1 MSRNA
6 LILSEPF
13 GGGHTK
19 AAEALVT
26 RLEGWNCMIYELG
39 NYLHPRLTSH
49 LAWGY
54 LKTVEK
60 APWVWGKI
68 YSSSLSESYLIPYMY
83 RKIYFTKLAAL
94 LLKTKP
100 DVILSTHP
108 LPAAAISSLRK
119 YKIHVPLIGVVTD
132 FHIHPSWSLA
142 ACDVLCVPSQEIP
155 EWIGNQTST
164 TVLPTGIPV
173 RPGFQILSS
182 KEQAKR
188 KLSLDP
194 NKPVVLWMGGS
205 NGISKNMNWVEEIKH
220 ETAIQWIFVTGR
232 NTHLCESLAE
242 TLGPCEH
249 IKVCG
254 YVQDI
259 SALMDASD
267 LLITKPGG
275 VTCSEAI
282 HKELPIVLIPG
293 ITGQE
298 EENIEFLLGQGLA
311 DSTSSWE
318 IRQVVQSILNHPS
331 KLDYLKWNMKR
342 YKRSIQLHRIPAVTE
357 LFLSQDRMGS

>member
-26 RLEGWNCMIYELG
+26 RLEGWNSMIYELG

-49 LAWGY
+49 LARGY

-60 APWVWGKI
+60 APWIWGKI

-83 RKIYFTKLAAL
+83 RKVYFTKLAAL

-108 LPAAAISSLRK
+108 IPAAAISSLRK
-119 YKIHVPLIGVVTD
+119 YKIHIPLIGVVTD

-142 ACDVLCVPSQEIP
+142 ACDVLCVPSPEIP
-155 EWIGNQTST
+155 EWMGSQTST
-164 TVLPTGIPV
+164 SILSTGIPV
-173 RPGFQILSS
+173 RPEFQIISS

-188 KLSLDP
+188 KLSLDQE
-194 NKPVVLWMGGS
+194 KPVVLWMGGS
-205 NGISKNMNWVEEIKH
+205 NGIAKNMIWVQEIKK
-220 ETAIQWIFVTGR
+220 ETAIQWIFVTGKNAQLR
-232 NTHLCESLAE
+232 KSLEE

-249 IKVCG
+249 IKVYG

-298 EENIEFLLGQGLA
+298 EENIQFLLGHGLA
-311 DSTSSWE
+311 DATDTGE
-318 IRQVVQSILNHPS
+318 IREVVQSILNHPS
-331 KLDYLKWNMKR
+331 KLDYLRWNMKR
-342 YKRSIQLHRIPAVTE
+342 YKRSIQLHCIPAAAE

>member
-26 RLEGWNCMIYELG
+26 RLERWNSMIYELG

-49 LAWGY
+49 LARGY
-54 LKTVEK
+54 LKTVQK

-68 YSSSLSESYLIPYMY
+68 YSSSLSESFLIPYMY

-94 LLKTKP
+94 LLQTKP
-100 DVILSTHP
+100 DVILATHP
-108 LPAAAISSLRK
+108 IPALAISSLRK

-155 EWIGNQTST
+155 EWIGNQASTSI
-164 TVLPTGIPV
+164 LPTGIPV
-173 RPGFQILSS
+173 RPDFQILSS

-188 KLSLDP
+188 KLLLDQK
-194 NKPVVLWMGGS
+194 KPVVLWMGGS
-205 NGISKNMNWVEEIKH
+205 DGISKNMSWVQEIKQ
-220 ETAIQWIFVTGR
+220 ESAIQWIFVTGR
-232 NTHLCESLAE
+232 NTQLCKTLEE
-242 TLGPCEH
+242 TLGAYEH
-249 IKVCG
+249 IKVYG

-298 EENIEFLLGQGLA
+298 EENISFLLGHGLA
-311 DSTSSWE
+311 DSPASRE
-318 IRQVVQSILNHPS
+318 IFEVVQSILNHPS

-342 YKRSIQLHRIPAVTE
+342 YKRSIQLHRIPAAAE
-357 LFLSQDRMGS
+357 IFLSQDRMGS